1 MDLRIPP
8 ETQPCHHVHAS
19 LINPPV
25 QVSHLAA
32 PEEEKHQCQ
41 HSIDALAIIDAYK
54 RKPCRKHRIISH
66 PTYLFLAPFKTKSS
80 NIKLPTFTKVLTS
93 ATCFSQGLGPTLFR
107 FVKLFFHQPTQ
118 RTRHF
123 QCRNFRR
130 CLVLLLILSTSLIQ
144 VLSNVGKDFS
154 QRKKHVPHELCES
167 GFPKHTPE
175 VWHDITPEKGQG
187 SQKESILPT
196 IIFPGQ
202 VVDF

>member
-1 MDLRIPP
+1 MSPCP
-8 ETQPCHHVHAS
+8 CFSHQPSSPSFALGSTRRREAS
-19 LINPPV
+19 MPAFNRR
-25 QVSHLAA
+25 SRN
-32 PEEEKHQCQ
+32 
-41 HSIDALAIIDAYK
+41 IDAYK

-175 VWHDITPEKGQG
+175 V
-187 SQKESILPT
+187 
-196 IIFPGQ
+196 
-202 VVDF
+202 